1 MRYKQATAEARA
13 REGLRVLL
21 SDILKFLAVFQV
33 AAVFTTSV
41 YIKKYNV
48 ENTALENQSTVA
60 FQGDEEYWNN
70 LRKDWDELFRP
81 VISG

>member
-1 MRYKQATAEARA
+1 MQYKQATAEARA

-21 SDILKFLAVFQV
+21 SNILNILAVFQV

-70 LRKDWDELFRP
+70 LRKDWDELFRS
-81 VISG
+81 VISA